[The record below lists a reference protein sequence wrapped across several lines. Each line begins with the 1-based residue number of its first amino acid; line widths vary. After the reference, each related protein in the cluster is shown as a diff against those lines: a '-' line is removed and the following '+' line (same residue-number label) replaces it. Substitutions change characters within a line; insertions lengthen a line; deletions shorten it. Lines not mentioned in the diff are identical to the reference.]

1 MNNTHELTIDQ
12 LLKRNDMP
20 RMALLRQ
27 LNNEGYSIG
36 KCSMR
41 NLAEHNKCPR
51 RAPAAAVRKALGHL
65 LGSNI
70 KKEELD
76 TIFKHQPNGGNNKVD
91 ISQPVY
97 GVIELLQTN
106 NLSQMQAI
114 NALKK
119 DGINISPTAMSQI
132 LRHGIWPKTVE
143 RVDIETSLN
152 AWMAQFVTQKQLNN
166 MWKVR
171 GATVNPTPM
180 KTLTTVPD
188 AAVKPRITFEQPEP
202 EMLNQTTLRHFKLSR
217 HPFENEIRTE
227 TDLFMSEQQVM
238 LREAMV
244 QATLGGSIMAMIGEC
259 GSGKT
264 ETRKGYME
272 YIRRHHPEVQV
283 IEPMVINKKRLTA
296 EMIFD
301 ALAEELMLT
310 SLPGSLERR
319 ARKVESA
326 LKRSVK
332 AGNRHVLIIEEAHDL
347 TNDVVKYLKR
357 IWELSDGFNRLISII
372 LVGQP
377 ELAQKLAP
385 SNYEVREFSR
395 RCNVMKVPPLGRS
408 LTEYIAHKFNRCN
421 VNYQNVIEPL
431 AIEALQ
437 QRLQAKVSY
446 GMAAKAS
453 EHQDMSYP
461 LIVNNWLVCAMNLAA
476 SLGESTI
483 SADVIQELK

>member
-1 MNNTHELTIDQ
+1 MNELTIDHV
-12 LLKRNDMP
+12 LKRHDMT

-41 NLAEHNKCPR
+41 NLAEKNQCPR
-51 RAPAAAVRKALGHL
+51 RAPAAAVRNALGHL
-65 LGSNI
+65 LGSSI
-70 KKEELD
+70 KEEELD
-76 TIFKHQPNGGNNKVD
+76 TIFKHQPNGGTSNVD

-97 GVIELLQTN
+97 GVIEQLQIN
-106 NLSQMQAI
+106 DLSQMQVI
-114 NALKK
+114 NALKH
-119 DGINISPTAMSQI
+119 DGITLSPTAMSQI
-132 LRHGIWPKTVE
+132 LRHGIWPKTVK
-143 RVDIETSLN
+143 RVDIEMSIN
-152 AWMAQFVTQKQLNN
+152 AWLAQFVSKKQLND

-171 GATVNPTPM
+171 GATVNANPKKSLTPLDNVAL
-180 KTLTTVPD
+180 KS
-188 AAVKPRITFEQPEP
+188 RITFEQPEP
-202 EMLNQTTLRHFKLSR
+202 EMLNQTTLRHFKLTR

-227 TDLFMSEQQVM
+227 ADLFMSEQQMM

-244 QATLGGSIMAMIGEC
+244 QASIGGSILAIIGEC

-264 ETRKGYME
+264 EIRKGCLE
-272 YIRRHHPEVQV
+272 YLRRHHPEVIV

-347 TNDVVKYLKR
+347 SNDVVKYLKR

-377 ELAQKLAP
+377 ELSQKLAP

-408 LTEYIAHKFNRCN
+408 LTDYIAHKFNRCS
-421 VNYQNVIEPL
+421 VDYLNVIEPL

-437 QRLQAKVSY
+437 LRLQAKVSY

-476 SLGESTI
+476 NLGETPI
-483 SADVIQELK
+483 SADVIKELK

>member
-1 MNNTHELTIDQ
+1 MTNSHELTIDQ
-12 LLKRNDMP
+12 ILKRNDMT

-36 KCSMR
+36 KCSLR
-41 NLAEHNKCPR
+41 SLAEHNKCPR

-65 LGSNI
+65 LGGNI
-70 KKEELD
+70 KQEELN
-76 TIFKHQPNGGNNKVD
+76 TIFKHQPNGGNNQVD

-106 NLSQMQAI
+106 DLSQMQAI
-114 NALKK
+114 NALKQ

-143 RVDIETSLN
+143 RIDIEASLN
-152 AWMAQFVTQKQLNN
+152 TWIAQFVTEKQLNN

-171 GATVNPTPM
+171 GATVNANPKKP
-180 KTLTTVPD
+180 LTTAPD
-188 AAVKPRITFEQPEP
+188 VTVKPRITFEQPEP
-202 EMLNQTTLRHFKLSR
+202 EMLNQTTLHHFKLTR
-217 HPFENEIRTE
+217 HPFENEIRVE
-227 TDLFMSEQQVM
+227 ADLFMSEQQMM

-244 QATLGGSIMAMIGEC
+244 QASIGGSILAVIGEC
-259 GSGKT
+259 GAGKT
-264 ETRKGYME
+264 EIRKGYLE

-347 TNDVVKYLKR
+347 SNDVVKYLKR

-372 LVGQP
+372 LIGQP

-408 LTEYIAHKFNRCN
+408 LTQYIDHKFQRCN
-421 VNYQNVIEPL
+421 VNYLNVIEPQ
-431 AIEALQ
+431 AIDALQ

-461 LIVNNWLVCAMNLAA
+461 LIVNNWLVCAMNLTA